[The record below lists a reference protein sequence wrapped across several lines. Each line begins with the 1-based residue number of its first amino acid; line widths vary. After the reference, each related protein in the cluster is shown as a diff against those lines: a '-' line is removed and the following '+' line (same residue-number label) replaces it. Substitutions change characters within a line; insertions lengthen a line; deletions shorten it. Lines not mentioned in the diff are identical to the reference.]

1 VERDVEIEA
10 LYHRHGPAL
19 LAYLRRSFGPH
30 AEDLLQESFLHAL
43 RSRDQCLQADSPR
56 AFLFGIAR
64 NVGLSALRKSRS
76 TTPLVDVPAPLEK
89 EDPTLA
95 AMRVAIRTLPDQI
108 RETLELRL
116 REELSYEEI
125 AAVLQIPLGT
135 VRSRLHTAL
144 KLLREQLKE
153 EQP

>member
-43 RSRDQCLQADSPR
+43 CSHDQCFQADSPR

-76 TTPLVDVPAPLEK
+76 TRPLVDVPAPLEK
-89 EDPTLA
+89 EDPALA
-95 AMRVAIRTLPDQI
+95 AMRVAIRALPDQI

-116 REELSYEEI
+116 RDELSYEEI

-153 EQP
+153 EHP